1 MSDEPVIVPDN
12 QMEGA
17 QISERA
23 FAKVN
28 LTLEILGKRR
38 DGYHN
43 LASVM
48 QTVDLFDTIT
58 ISESQEYSEV
68 VVTCDDSTI
77 TPETNLAA
85 VAASVLK
92 DRTGVTT
99 GARIDIQ
106 KRIPVSAGFGGGSS
120 DAAATLRGLNRLWK
134 LKLSDDEMIE
144 IAADIGSD
152 VPFLVRGGTALVQ
165 GRGEDVTP
173 IAAAK
178 IDRFLIL
185 SPDIELRESTSKTAS
200 VFSHV
205 TESMYTNGNLSRKL
219 AARVRMGGDCPPEFF
234 FNQFGTIAEN
244 LFPGWGA
251 DRDRLMGLGARDVVL
266 CGAGPSMF
274 TVPPSKE
281 LGTAWH
287 LLLTTVHGKNA
298 YLVAPASTIQELSQE
313 TIKEMTEKPRS

>member
-12 QMEGA
+12 TMEGT

-58 ISESQEYSEV
+58 FSESQKPGEV
-68 VVTCDDSTI
+68 AVTCDDSTI
-77 TPETNLAA
+77 APETNLAA
-85 VAASVLK
+85 AAASVLK

-99 GARIDIQ
+99 GAQITIQ
-106 KRIPVSAGFGGGSS
+106 KRIPVSAGLGGGSS
-120 DAAATLRGLNRLWK
+120 DAAATLRGLNRLWN
-134 LKLSDDEMIE
+134 LKLSDGEMIE

-165 GRGEDVTP
+165 GRGDDVTT

-185 SPDIELRESTSKTAS
+185 SPEIELRESTSKTAS

-219 AARVRMGGDCPPEFF
+219 AARLRMGGDCPPEFF
-234 FNQFGTIAEN
+234 FNRFGTIAEK

-251 DRDRLMGLGARDVVL
+251 DRDHLMSLGARDVVL

-287 LLLTTVHGKNA
+287 LLLTTVHGRSA
-298 YLVAPASTIQELSQE
+298 YLVALAPAIR
-313 TIKEMTEKPRS
+313 EMPEEIVGS